1 MVRKTISHRTSSGTS
16 LTSFSQINRFIAF
29 LYDVY
34 LATFGLDLWPARKTV
49 GHKFDP
55 SLVEQDKLNTLHH
68 HKDGRPGQPGGIDLD
83 QHLGVNGNNGMN
95 DNYDR
100 PSVSD
105 SQTTYINTG
114 NGYAMGGGNNGM
126 TPLELSHAKADGY
139 NVRQV

>member
-1 MVRKTISHRTSSGTS
+1 
-16 LTSFSQINRFIAF
+16 
-29 LYDVY
+29 
-34 LATFGLDLWPARKTV
+34 
-49 GHKFDP
+49 
-55 SLVEQDKLNTLHH
+55 
-68 HKDGRPGQPGGIDLD
+68 LD

-114 NGYAMGGGNNGM
+114 NGYAMGGGGNNGM
-126 TPLELSHAKADGY
+126 TPLEMSHAKADGY